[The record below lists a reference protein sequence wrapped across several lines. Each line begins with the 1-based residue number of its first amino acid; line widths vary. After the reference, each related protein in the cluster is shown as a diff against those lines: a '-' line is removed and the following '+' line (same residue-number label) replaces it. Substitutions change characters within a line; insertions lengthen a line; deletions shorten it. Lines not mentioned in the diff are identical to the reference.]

1 MNIQDIHEQVKKQ
14 RELRFRD
21 NQQLS
26 LGEFIKE
33 LESVDLKMEHNGEVK
48 EVEFDFGTAFPTQL
62 DSWRGSYDEIA
73 LGYKMSGYD
82 NNSEHFANTKADKL
96 LEHLKEAVGKEYE
109 GYKGGDFTM
118 DKNTPVW
125 VANYGHSGNTGVV
138 GVLDAGYK
146 LVIITAYCEY

>member
-1 MNIQDIHEQVKKQ
+1 MNIQDIHEQVKRQ
-14 RELRFRD
+14 RELRFRG

-33 LESVDLKMEHNGEVK
+33 LESVDLKYDEETYKDVD
-48 EVEFDFGTAFPTQL
+48 FDFGTALPTQL

-73 LGYKMSGYD
+73 LGYKLSGYD
-82 NNSEHFANTKADKL
+82 NNSEHFTNNKADKL
-96 LEHLKEAVGKEYE
+96 LEHLKSAIGKEYT
-109 GYKGGDFTM
+109 GWKGGEFIM
-118 DKNTPVW
+118 DENTPVW
-125 VANYGHSGNTGVV
+125 VANPGHSGNTGIV

>member
-14 RELRFRD
+14 RELRFKG

-26 LGEFIKE
+26 LGEFITV
-33 LESVDLKMEHNGEVK
+33 LESVDLKYDEETYK
-48 EVEFDFGTAFPTQL
+48 DVEFDFGTALPTQL

-73 LGYKMSGYD
+73 LGYKLSGYD

-96 LEHLKEAVGKEYE
+96 LEHLKSAIGKEYT
-109 GYKGGDFTM
+109 GWKGGEFIM
-118 DKNTPVW
+118 DENTPVW
-125 VANYGHSGNTGVV
+125 VANCGHSGNTGIV

-146 LVIITAYCEY
+146 LVLITAYCEY

>member
-1 MNIQDIHEQVKKQ
+1 MNIQDIHEQVKIQ
-14 RELRFRD
+14 RELRFRG

-26 LGEFIKE
+26 LGDFIKE
-33 LESVDLKMEHNGEVK
+33 LESVDLKYDEETYK
-48 EVEFDFGTAFPTQL
+48 DVEFDFGTALPTQL

-73 LGYKMSGYD
+73 LGYKLSGYD
-82 NNSEHFANTKADKL
+82 NNGEHFANTKADKL
-96 LEHLKEAVGKEYE
+96 LEHLKSAIGKEYE

-118 DKNTPVW
+118 DENTPVW

-138 GVLDAGYK
+138 GVLDSGYK

>member
-14 RELRFRD
+14 RELRFRG

-33 LESVDLKMEHNGEVK
+33 LESVDFKMEHNDEIK
-48 EVEFDFGTAFPTQL
+48 DVEFDFGTALPTQL

-73 LGYKMSGYD
+73 LGYKLSGYD
-82 NNSEHFANTKADKL
+82 NNDEHFANTKADKL
-96 LEHLKEAVGKEYE
+96 LEHLKSAIGKEYE

-118 DKNTPVW
+118 DENTPVW